1 MACPDMEGRRQP
13 IGVRATQGG
22 VEATNF
28 CPAALGLCRLPQGS
42 RPPPPRTTGAVHPVS
57 SGAGLPPKHTKR
69 TFGSDESVPR
79 ATRSAQSAGDVAHQV
94 ADFGA
99 DGAERDNRRN
109 GTSEAISVYSMAVAP
124 CSFFIRCRK
133 MVSIYISNGKN
144 FFSWPLV
151 PRPNGSGTAGTID
164 RTPGLNAPYLKK

>member
-1 MACPDMEGRRQP
+1 MSP
-13 IGVRATQGG
+13 
-22 VEATNF
+22 F
-28 CPAALGLCRLPQGS
+28 
-42 RPPPPRTTGAVHPVS
+42 
-57 SGAGLPPKHTKR
+57 
-69 TFGSDESVPR
+69 R

-144 FFSWPLV
+144 FFNWPLV
-151 PRPNGSGTAGTID
+151 PRPTVL
-164 RTPGLNAPYLKK
+164 GLLERLTERRA

>member
-1 MACPDMEGRRQP
+1 MAP
-13 IGVRATQGG
+13 G

-57 SGAGLPPKHTKR
+57 SGARLPPKHTKR

-109 GTSEAISVYSMAVAP
+109 GTSEAISVYSMAVVP

-133 MVSIYISNGKN
+133 MVSIYISME
-144 FFSWPLV
+144 
-151 PRPNGSGTAGTID
+151 
-164 RTPGLNAPYLKK
+164 RTFLTGLWCLAPTVLGLLERLTERRA